1 MLSIPHL
8 ILIFVV
14 ALVIFGPEKLPELAR
29 TLGKVMGEFK
39 RATGELRYSFEDHLR
54 EIEREADLRKIAAV
68 VPEPIPIENT
78 IATKAPQLAAI
89 AAAAGSAEDR
99 EPGDPHGVG
108 QTTATVAEGHP
119 AVPATADPAA
129 VAAPHTAHSHQ
140 HFEDSDSA
148 SDEPARDERRENHE
162 TLTDGGSRPA

>member
-29 TLGKVMGEFK
+29 NLGKVMGEFK

-54 EIEREADLRKIAAV
+54 EIERESGLRKIGEAI
-68 VPEPIPIENT
+68 PEPIPLENT
-78 IATKAPQLAAI
+78 IATKAPQLSAI
-89 AAAAGSAEDR
+89 AAATGSPEDR
-99 EPGDPHGVG
+99 DSVNPHGTDAAGV
-108 QTTATVAEGHP
+108 TVPEGHP
-119 AVPATADPAA
+119 AVPVTADPAA
-129 VAAPHTAHSHQ
+129 VAAPQTAHVRQ
-140 HFEDSDSA
+140 HFEAPDSTPDE
-148 SDEPARDERRENHE
+148 SDRDERHENHE